1 MTNLIIETS
10 VQLWQHGRKLRRT
23 GNGWLSGN
31 AVCCEHNNQT
41 RDRRGRGG
49 LHTSGEAV
57 SWHCFNCGFKASYT
71 EGRMLSHRY
80 KKLLGWLGADKNTI
94 DKLTIEAIRVREESM
109 GATHYLNKV
118 QTNLEIKFKTTQLPD
133 GSEELDA
140 NNPGHHRYAQYLVSR
155 GLSPDSYTYYVTPTE
170 VGRNADRIIVPYYY
184 NGQLVGNTS
193 RFIDDR
199 KPKYISDQ
207 QRGYVFN
214 IDAQPSDYQVCIMV
228 EGQFDAIAIGGCA
241 YMGSTILDEQANVI
255 SRLRRKII
263 VVPDRDKTGME
274 VCERA
279 LELGYHISIPPWP
292 ADIKDVN
299 DAVKRYGRLATTMS
313 ILQSATSSRIKVEM
327 TRKKF

>member
-1 MTNLIIETS
+1 
-10 VQLWQHGRKLRRT
+10 
-23 GNGWLSGN
+23 
-31 AVCCEHNNQT
+31 
-41 RDRRGRGG
+41 
-49 LHTSGEAV
+49 
-57 SWHCFNCGFKASYT
+57 
-71 EGRMLSHRY
+71 MLSHRY

-94 DKLTIEAIRVREESM
+94 DKLTIEAIKVREESM
-109 GATHYLNKV
+109 GATSYLNKV
-118 QTNLEIKFKTTQLPD
+118 QTNLEIKFKTTQLPED
-133 GSEELDA
+133 SEELDTTD
-140 NNPGHHRYAQYLVSR
+140 PRHHRYAQYLLSR
-155 GLSPDSYTYYVTPTE
+155 GLVPDSYTYYVTPTE
-170 VGRNADRIIVPYYY
+170 TGRNADRIIVPYYY

-199 KPKYISDQ
+199 KPKYISEQ

-214 IDAQPSDYQVCIMV
+214 IDAQQSDHQVCIMV

-292 ADIKDVN
+292 ADVKDVN
-299 DAVKRYGRLATTMS
+299 DAVKRYGKLATTMS